1 MSELYA
7 FALLLHILSA
17 TVLFGTGL
25 GTAFQMWMADR
36 SGDVRAIAVVAANV
50 VRADFVFTT
59 PAVIIQPLTGAL
71 LIHIAGFDPKA
82 PWLLVVYGL
91 YALTGACWLP
101 VVWIQLRIRDV
112 ATEAARSETRLPP
125 VYRRMIRAWFWLGW
139 PAFSAVLVIFW
150 VMIVKPVLW

>member
-59 PAVIIQPLTGAL
+59 PAVIIQPLTGGL
-71 LIHIAGFDPKA
+71 LIYLAGFDPMA
-82 PWLLVVYGL
+82 PWLLVGYGR

-101 VVWIQLRIRDV
+101 VVWIQLRVRDI
-112 ATEAARSETRLPP
+112 ATEAALSGTPLPP
-125 VYRRMIRAWFWLGW
+125 PYQNLMRAWFWLGW
-139 PAFSAVLVIFW
+139 PAFSAVVAIFW
-150 VMIVKPVLW
+150 VMIAKPWF